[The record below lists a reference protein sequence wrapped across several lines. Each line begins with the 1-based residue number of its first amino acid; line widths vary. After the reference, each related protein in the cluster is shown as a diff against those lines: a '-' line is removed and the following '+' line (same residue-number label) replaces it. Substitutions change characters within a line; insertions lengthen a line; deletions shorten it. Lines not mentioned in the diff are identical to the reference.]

1 MRLSEL
7 LRAKGREVQD
17 ERPAEREVGHNEP
30 NRNEQVVLLDVA
42 SIQPN
47 PYQPRREF
55 AEAALAGLARSIEKQ
70 GLLQPVI
77 VRRTGNGYQLLM
89 GERRLRACESLGWKQ
104 IPAIIREVDDREAA
118 VIALMENLQREDLNL
133 FEEIEAIRRL
143 RDEFGFTQTHIAQM
157 LGLSQSTVANK
168 LRLLQ
173 LSTEVREL
181 ISREKLSE
189 RHARALLP
197 LESTALQVEVVKQVI
212 EHGLNVKETEAL
224 VQSKIEAMRSSL
236 PEKTQAKRAA
246 KDARDA
252 GQLIKRIQ
260 RLIDRFAGQGT
271 EVEVQQSEAEGYI
284 EVRLRIQTGKEY

>member
-17 ERPAEREVGHNEP
+17 ERPTEREVGHNEP